1 MTMIYRDY
9 DADALERQYVPR
21 SWPGFDIEP
30 ILGRWGEKSDQY
42 RQRARLER
50 DIPYGTSTGERLD
63 ILLPTVGSAPILV
76 FIHGG
81 YWRARRLD
89 KVSYTFAL
97 EPIVSAGALVAT
109 VDYDLCPDVTLDDL
123 VDQVRRACSW
133 VWRHAAQYGGDPSRL
148 HVAGHSAGGHLSAMM
163 AATDW
168 SAFEEGLPH
177 DMVRSIVPV
186 SGLFDLEPMRLSS
199 INNELRLDATAAR
212 RSSPCFMR
220 PSHALPVS
228 VVVGGG
234 ETAEFRRQ
242 SRDFADAWRD
252 VAGATEYLE
261 TPGHD
266 HFAVIEEM
274 TEPRNLLTATIVR
287 HLQASM

>member
-1 MTMIYRDY
+1 MNNIYRGY

-30 ILGRWGEKSDQY
+30 ILRRWGDKSEQY

-50 DIPYGTSTGERLD
+50 DIPYGTSSAERLD
-63 ILLPTVGSAPILV
+63 ILRPPADDSAPILL

-81 YWRARRLD
+81 YWRARRFD

-109 VDYDLCPDVTLDDL
+109 VDYDLCPDVTLDHL
-123 VDQVRRACSW
+123 VDQVRRSCSW
-133 VWRHAAQYGGDPSRL
+133 LWRHAAEFGGDPSRL

-168 SAFEEGLPH
+168 PAFEEGLPY
-177 DMVRSIVPV
+177 DIVKSIIPV

-199 INNELRLDATAAR
+199 INNELRLDEAAAR
-212 RSSPCFMR
+212 RNSPCHMR
-220 PSHALPVS
+220 PTHALPVS

-234 ETAEFRRQ
+234 ETDEFRRQ
-242 SRDFADAWRD
+242 SRHFVEAWRD
-252 VAGATEYLE
+252 ATSSIVYLE

-266 HFAVIEEM
+266 HFAVIEAM
-274 TEPRNLLTATIVR
+274 TEPGNVLVATIVR
-287 HLQASM
+287 HLQA